1 MSPIDRTLSP
11 QRDGAGGRPL
21 VHTPHSFTTNRYH
34 AMTTV
39 EEGEKVG
46 EDIEMGERGTR
57 SGGGGYGI
65 DTGDRETRNGV
76 GGYGGHYGD
85 VGVAIGTASDE
96 VSQYGGSVGTAETD
110 TVKHLEETRP
120 VDGF

>member
-21 VHTPHSFTTNRYH
+21 VHTPHSFTTKRYH

-57 SGGGGYGI
+57 NR
-65 DTGDRETRNGV
+65 D